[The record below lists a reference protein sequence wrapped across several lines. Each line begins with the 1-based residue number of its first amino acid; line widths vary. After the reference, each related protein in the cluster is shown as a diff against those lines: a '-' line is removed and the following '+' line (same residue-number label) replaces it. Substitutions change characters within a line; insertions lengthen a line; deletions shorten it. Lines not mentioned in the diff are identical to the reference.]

1 MNCNSKTML
10 KTAAALGI
18 ATAVAYFTLPA
29 AHAFILASAPL
40 LVVLICPV
48 AMIIMMMSMNTDK
61 TADKKA
67 DSAKV
72 GMSEVGSGGND
83 ADLGSASQQVQT
95 PT

>member
-10 KTAAALGI
+10 KTAVALGI

-48 AMIIMMMSMNTDK
+48 AMIIMMMGMNTDK
-61 TADKKA
+61 KA
-67 DSAKV
+67 ASAKV
-72 GMSEVGSGGND
+72 DMSAVGSGGDD
-83 ADLGSASQQVQT
+83 ADLASAAQRVQT